1 MKNVSVGTH
10 LVPVFQEPATATAV
24 AAVDVERTAPAMH
37 AATLQH
43 AMKVPALL
51 GGWAAR
57 AGASSI
63 DTARLFAFGM
73 NLQTW
78 GELIEMQQAVVQRL
92 MLQQQALLQGMAAW
106 NRERAAMKA
115 ANTVTKVVEQECNLI
130 AQIGILLSDQ
140 MTNLV
145 ALQENIEV
153 SYAFWLNQKLGA
165 MSSTAVAAAH

>member
-1 MKNVSVGTH
+1 LPEPVASTAGTA
-10 LVPVFQEPATATAV
+10 LAV
-24 AAVDVERTAPAMH
+24 IEVERTAPAMH

-43 AMKVPALL
+43 AIKVPMLL

-57 AGASSI
+57 AGTSSI
-63 DTARLFAFGM
+63 DTAKLFAFGM

-92 MLQQQALLQGMAAW
+92 MQQQQALLQGMAAW
-106 NRERAAMKA
+106 NRERAEIKA
-115 ANTVTKVVEQECNLI
+115 ANTVTKVVEQEFNLI
-130 AQIGILLSDQ
+130 GQIGVLLSDQ
-140 MTNLV
+140 MTNLM

-165 MSSTAVAAAH
+165 LSTTAVAH

>member
-1 MKNVSVGTH
+1 MKSTT
-10 LVPVFQEPATATAV
+10 LAPLPVLQEPAASAASTALAV
-24 AAVDVERTAPAMH
+24 VDVERTAPAMH

-43 AMKVPALL
+43 AIKVPVLL

-57 AGASSI
+57 AGTSSI

-92 MLQQQALLQGMAAW
+92 MLQQQALLQGIAAW
-106 NRERAAMKA
+106 NVERAEIKA

-130 AQIGILLSDQ
+130 GQIGVLLSDQ
-140 MTNLV
+140 MTNFM
-145 ALQENIEV
+145 ALQENIEI

-165 MSSTAVAAAH
+165 MSATAAAH